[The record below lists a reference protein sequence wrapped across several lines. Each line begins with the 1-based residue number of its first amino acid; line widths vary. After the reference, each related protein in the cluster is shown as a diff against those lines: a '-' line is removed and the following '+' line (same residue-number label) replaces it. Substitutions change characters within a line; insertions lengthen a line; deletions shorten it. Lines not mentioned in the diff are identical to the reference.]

1 MAKSKV
7 GVLIV
12 GAMEVNTMVTGVTIK
27 LTALEFTLGL
37 TAENSLDSGKTTIWR
52 VLEYTP
58 GRTAVN
64 TRENTTMTKKKG
76 MVLMYGR
83 MDVCIWGSGSEASS
97 MV

>member
-7 GVLIV
+7 GVHTA

-37 TAENSLDSGKTTIWR
+37 TAENLLDSGKTIIWR

-76 MVLMYGR
+76 MVLIYGR
-83 MDVCIWGSGSEASS
+83 MDVCIWDSGSEASS